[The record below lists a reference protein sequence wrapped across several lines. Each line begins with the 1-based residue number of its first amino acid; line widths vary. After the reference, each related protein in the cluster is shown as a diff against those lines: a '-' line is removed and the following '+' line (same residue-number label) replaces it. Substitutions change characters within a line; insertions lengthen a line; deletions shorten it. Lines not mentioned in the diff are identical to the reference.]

1 MAQSFYFDMKQN
13 ELYPYVGV
21 FQVEIDIPG
30 CRSIKERRQVVRS
43 LIDRIRRRWN
53 VSVVDIG
60 PEGRWDQ
67 AFLAFSLVGTTYT
80 MCEERI
86 DAIWNFLQ
94 KEEDMSTF
102 VIVHYWQEVDKYDEL
117 PDAEN

>member
-1 MAQSFYFDMKQN
+1 
-13 ELYPYVGV
+13 
-21 FQVEIDIPG
+21 
-30 CRSIKERRQVVRS
+30 
-43 LIDRIRRRWN
+43 
-53 VSVVDIG
+53 
-60 PEGRWDQ
+60 
-67 AFLAFSLVGTTYT
+67 